1 MMKKIGECYFAKV
14 DVKQCGSFM
23 VKSVI
28 DMDDDDIL
36 GGCLDNGLLDAD
48 DVPFADI
55 DTFIDE
61 YDLSALK
68 SCTFEI

>member
-1 MMKKIGECYFAKV
+1 MKKIGNDYYAKV

-23 VKSVI
+23 VKSSI
-28 DMDDDDIL
+28 DMNDDDVL
-36 GGCLDNGLLDAD
+36 GSCLDNDLLEAD

-61 YDLSALK
+61 SDLK
-68 SCTFEI
+68 HFTTCTFNI